1 MITMF
6 AANFAPRR
14 SVTYERYTFMK
25 RVQNACQSFDTFVTD
40 LRNIIGTC
48 EYHVDEHDNLLRDQI
63 VLGITSDAVRE
74 KLVYADGSETKLTLL
89 IGLDICRNSETTRQL
104 LQNVSVDTSNVVLVP
119 VHALTR
125 KQGNAKPNNSEDKIK
140 FGAILWFS
148 LKHVTQSASSIAMEN
163 DGCFE
168 VLTSLEDHGLDIK
181 VLGSDHCPRVAKLMK
196 QQFPQINHQCDL

>member
-1 MITMF
+1 MF

-14 SVTYERYTFMK
+14 SVTYERYTFLK

-104 LQNVSVDTSNVVLVP
+104 LQNVSVDTSNVVQVP
-119 VHALTR
+119 VHALKR
-125 KQGNAKPNNSEDKIK
+125 K
-140 FGAILWFS
+140 
-148 LKHVTQSASSIAMEN
+148 
-163 DGCFE
+163 
-168 VLTSLEDHGLDIK
+168 
-181 VLGSDHCPRVAKLMK
+181 
-196 QQFPQINHQCDL
+196 